1 MEINILNCV
10 DDDAEYIC
18 EKLVEYNLSKVPKT
32 QREEFVSINK
42 KIVDE
47 QGSIIAGCIAKMY
60 CWKVIYI
67 DILWVEEKYR
77 KCGLGTRLLNE
88 IEAVAMEEKC
98 SLIHL
103 DTFDFQAK
111 DFYIKNGYEIFGVL
125 EDCPKEHCRFYLK
138 KKLQKISGV

>member
-1 MEINILNCV
+1 MEFNILNCV

-18 EKLVEYNLSKVPKT
+18 DKLVEYNLSKVPKT
-32 QREEFVSINK
+32 QREEFISINK

-47 QGSIIAGCIAKMY
+47 DGSIIAGCIAKIY
-60 CWKVIYI
+60 CWNVIYI
-67 DILWVEEKYR
+67 DILWVDEKYR
-77 KCGLGTRLLNE
+77 KSGLGTRLLNE
-88 IEAVAMEEKC
+88 IEAVALEEKC

-125 EDCPKEHCRFYLK
+125 EDCPKGHCRYYLK
-138 KKLQKISGV
+138 KKL